1 MTIRQRLA
9 ARLDAKQDEMRR
21 LVTAQRTDR
30 DRLQDEIDRLKTL
43 LQTWTDAKDADVDT
57 LRGLGLLEGER

>member
-1 MTIRQRLA
+1 MTEPTVAMVSEELNNALARRLA
-9 ARLDAKQDEMRR
+9 AK
-21 LVTAQRTDR
+21 T
-30 DRLQDEIDRLKTL
+30 EIDRLKTL